1 MLYLLLEIETVYD
14 EPSQPDPIYQE
25 IAVNNEPDT
34 PMEMTE
40 NDSYMATKITIDS
53 EIILSECPAYAK
65 IRH

>member
-1 MLYLLLEIETVYD
+1 MYD

-25 IAVNNEPDT
+25 IAAVNNEPDT

-53 EIILSECPAYAK
+53 EIILNECPAYAK
-65 IRH
+65 IRS